1 MFEVKITDD
10 MRSKAHHQAERLGV
24 LKGSI
29 TKGKGNVFGF
39 LGEQIALLI
48 IGGKPVNTFDYDL
61 IIPNPPVGKLK
72 IDVKTKRTT
81 VKPLPHYE
89 CSVADI
95 TRKQD
100 CDYFAFIRVLDDQTK
115 GWFLGMK
122 KRNDYFDEATY
133 LQKGDKDPS
142 NNFIVRAN
150 CYNMAISALAPPFYP
165 LYFINGSWTKNATNR
180 EKL

>member
-1 MFEVKITDD
+1 MFEVKINDA
-10 MRSKAHHQAERLGV
+10 MRSESHHQAECLGV

-39 LGEQIALLI
+39 LGEQIALSVL
-48 IGGKPVNTFDYDL
+48 GGELVNTFDYDL
-61 IIPNPPVGKLK
+61 VIPAPPTGKLK
-72 IDVKTKRTT
+72 IDVKTKRTS

-100 CDYFAFIRVLDDQTK
+100 CDYFAFVRVLNDQTK

-122 KRNDYFDEATY
+122 KRNVYFDEATY
-133 LQKGDKDPS
+133 LKRGDKDPS
-142 NNFIVRAN
+142 NNFTVRAN
-150 CYNMAISALAPPFYP
+150 CYNMAISALEPDFR
-165 LYFINGSWTKNATNR
+165 TNYDV
-180 EKL
+180 